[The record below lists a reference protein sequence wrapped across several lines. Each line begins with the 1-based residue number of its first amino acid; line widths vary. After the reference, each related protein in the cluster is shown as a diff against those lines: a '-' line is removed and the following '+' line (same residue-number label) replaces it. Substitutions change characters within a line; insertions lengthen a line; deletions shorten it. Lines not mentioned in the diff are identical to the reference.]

1 MSTRHGWHWLR
12 LKMRGRI
19 CITGDVPVHI
29 RATTLFCRRRQIGFN
44 LGEFARFYRIYII

>member
-1 MSTRHGWHWLR
+1 MERVCIAQKQDEMSTRHGWHWLR

-29 RATTLFCRRRQIGFN
+29 NYNTLN
-44 LGEFARFYRIYII
+44 LSPSPNRV